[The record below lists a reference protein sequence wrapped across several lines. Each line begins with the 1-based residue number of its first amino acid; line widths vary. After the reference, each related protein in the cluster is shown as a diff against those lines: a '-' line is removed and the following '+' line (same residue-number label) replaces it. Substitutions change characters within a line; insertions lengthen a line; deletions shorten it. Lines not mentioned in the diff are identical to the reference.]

1 MRKLWS
7 LCAIALMAAAF
18 VVGTSGPAAALGGET
33 LGCRIVPV
41 LGNPPF
47 TPNCTNHM
55 PARTYGVGFVV
66 SGLNGA
72 YTFTWHLPAG
82 YTPVS
87 GFCGNFD
94 QCAINTGNFDQIIT
108 VTVTLTQNG
117 VSETLSSRAII
128 NEFCGN
134 QLC

>member
-7 LCAIALMAAAF
+7 LCAIALLAVAF
-18 VVGTSGPAAALGGET
+18 VVGTSGPAAALGTET
-33 LGCRIVPV
+33 LGCRIAPV
-41 LGNPPF
+41 AGDPPF

-55 PARTYGVGFVV
+55 PATTYGVGFVV
-66 SGLNGA
+66 SGLSGT

-87 GFCGNFD
+87 GFCGNFS
-94 QCAINTGNFDQIIT
+94 QCAINAGNSDQNILVT
-108 VTVTLTQNG
+108 VTVTQNG
-117 VSETLSSRAII
+117 ASETLSSRAII
-128 NEFCGN
+128 NRFCGN

>member
-7 LCAIALMAAAF
+7 LCAIALVATGL

-33 LGCRIVPV
+33 LGCRVVPV
-41 LGNPPF
+41 LGDPPF

-55 PARTYGVGFVV
+55 PAQTYGVGFVV
-66 SGLNGA
+66 SGLVGS

-87 GFCGNFD
+87 GFCGNSD
-94 QCAINTGNFDQIIT
+94 QCAINVRNTNQSIP
-108 VTVTLTQNG
+108 VSVTLTQG
-117 VSETLSSRAII
+117 GGSETLSSLAVI
-128 NEFCGN
+128 NEFCGS

>member
-1 MRKLWS
+1 MRKLRS
-7 LCAIALMAAAF
+7 LCAIVPLAAAL
-18 VVGTSGPAAALGGET
+18 VVVTSGPAAALGGET
-33 LGCRIVPV
+33 LGCRVVPV

-72 YTFTWHLPAG
+72 YTFAWQLPAG

-87 GFCGNFD
+87 GFCGNTN
-94 QCAINTGNFDQIIT
+94 QCAINVGNFDQTIP

-117 VSETLSSRAII
+117 ATETLRSEAII
-128 NEFCGN
+128 NEFCGS